1 MRCPDRRWIGDGTL
15 RIGLTL
21 TVVLVGGD
29 GGSLDGPLI
38 FSGRSSR
45 GKSLSDAL
53 FARPRYRGEAS
64 KGEQGCSF
72 ERRTSGAERV
82 CVDRVVGSAKLL
94 VDELGRGGGFATVAA
109 CNGESCLTKGE
120 KGCVEKM
127 ASDSTIP
134 VFHEDAGTGDQVMV

>member
-53 FARPRYRGEAS
+53 FARPRYWRRPPKENRAALLSGERQA
-64 KGEQGCSF
+64 
-72 ERRTSGAERV
+72 
-82 CVDRVVGSAKLL
+82 LN
-94 VDELGRGGGFATVAA
+94 GFASIGLLAA
-109 CNGESCLTKGE
+109 PNFL
-120 KGCVEKM
+120 
-127 ASDSTIP
+127 
-134 VFHEDAGTGDQVMV
+134 

>member
-1 MRCPDRRWIGDGTL
+1 M
-15 RIGLTL
+15 
-21 TVVLVGGD
+21 
-29 GGSLDGPLI
+29 GPL
-38 FSGRSSR
+38 FFWGAVR
-45 GKSLSDAL
+45 GGNLCRLPSLRVHPSE
-53 FARPRYRGEAS
+53 EAS
-64 KGEQGCSF
+64 KRERGCSF

-134 VFHEDAGTGDQVMV
+134 VFHEDAGTGDQVVV